1 MCAQILALLERD
13 ECSCQVVKSL
23 KGAGHNVVLCANY
36 DDALR
41 FLQRTQVA
49 LIISDVHLE
58 NGGSVF
64 DFLRWVKR
72 HPIIGAT
79 PFVLF
84 SCTPTSRAKYLEDG
98 LKTSSRLLGA
108 AKYITMDRFDSDEFN
123 RQIDSLLPAVENSK
137 LQTAKRKT
145 LGKLIAGHRAHRYIR
160 WPLQRL
166 LQEA

>member
-1 MCAQILALLERD
+1 
-13 ECSCQVVKSL
+13 
-23 KGAGHNVVLCANY
+23 
-36 DDALR
+36 
-41 FLQRTQVA
+41 LQRTQVA

-72 HPIIGAT
+72 HPIIRAT

-84 SCTPTSRAKYLEDG
+84 SCTPTSIAKYLEDG

-137 LQTAKRKT
+137 LRQAKRKT
-145 LGKLIAGHRAHRYIR
+145 LEELIADQRAHRYIR
-160 WPLQRL
+160 EPLQRL